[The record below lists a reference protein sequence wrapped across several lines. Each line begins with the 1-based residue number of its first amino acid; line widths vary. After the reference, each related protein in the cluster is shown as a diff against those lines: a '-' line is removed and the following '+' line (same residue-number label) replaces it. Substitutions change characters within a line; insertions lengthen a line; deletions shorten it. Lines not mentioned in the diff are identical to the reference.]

1 MKSIISIVFLVISLS
16 AYGQHNFKILVRDSQ
31 TKETLPGAS
40 AVLQGTNNGATSDFD
55 GLLEIQNIPDGSQI
69 IVFNCFGYEQL
80 TDTFNFPIT
89 QTQPF
94 EIFLKQVT
102 GEEVEEVV
110 ISATRGSR
118 TISNIPTRVETITSG
133 ELDEKASMQPS
144 NVKMVL
150 TESTGIQTQQTSA
163 SSANT
168 SIRIQGLDGKY
179 TQLLKDGFPLYSGFS
194 SGLSIMQIPPLDL
207 QRVEVIKGAS
217 STLYGGGAIAGLI
230 NFVTKVP
237 TENKELSFLVNGN
250 STKATD
256 VSGFYS
262 QKFKKIGITLFAS
275 QNTQSA
281 YDANKDGL
289 SDIPKFM
296 RYTLNPKLFFYLNP
310 TTTVSFAINTTFE
323 NRIGGDMNLI
333 GGNADSL
340 HTYFEKNITKRG
352 STQFKLEKTF
362 ANKHVLTLK
371 NSLGYF
377 ERGLTQQDHAF
388 SGVQMS
394 SFSEIN
400 YLIPRSKSEWIF
412 GGNLWTDNFKQ
423 ANSTTYPL
431 NSNLSTAGVFAQN
444 SFSVKEKLMIE
455 SGLRIDLNS
464 KNNIFVLP
472 RLAILYKF
480 TPKLSARISGG
491 MGYKAPTVFS
501 EEAEERGFRNIAPLD
516 FSQVHSERSIGGSSD
531 INYKTLLF
539 DKLSFSI
546 NVMAFYTRLNDPLI
560 LSSAPSAN
568 GNYAFQNAKGY
579 LDSKGFETNVKLKYE
594 DFSLYVG
601 HTFIDAIRHYDTVQ
615 NINPLTAKHRLYVTL
630 MYEIEK
636 KLRVGYEIFYT
647 GQQSLSTGE
656 TRPGYWIMGI
666 SAEWKFKHFSLFVNA
681 ENFTNVRQTRYESIY
696 TGSLQNPQFK
706 EIWSPTDGFIFNGG
720 FKINVW

>member
-1 MKSIISIVFLVISLS
+1 M
-16 AYGQHNFKILVRDSQ
+16 
-31 TKETLPGAS
+31 
-40 AVLQGTNNGATSDFD
+40 
-55 GLLEIQNIPDGSQI
+55 
-69 IVFNCFGYEQL
+69 
-80 TDTFNFPIT
+80 
-89 QTQPF
+89 
-94 EIFLKQVT
+94 
-102 GEEVEEVV
+102 
-110 ISATRGSR
+110 
-118 TISNIPTRVETITSG
+118 
-133 ELDEKASMQPS
+133 
-144 NVKMVL
+144 NV
-150 TESTGIQTQQTSA
+150 
-163 SSANT
+163 
-168 SIRIQGLDGKY
+168 
-179 TQLLKDGFPLYSGFS
+179 
-194 SGLSIMQIPPLDL
+194 
-207 QRVEVIKGAS
+207 
-217 STLYGGGAIAGLI
+217 
-230 NFVTKVP
+230 
-237 TENKELSFLVNGN
+237 
-250 STKATD
+250 
-256 VSGFYS
+256 
-262 QKFKKIGITLFAS
+262 
-275 QNTQSA
+275 
-281 YDANKDGL
+281 
-289 SDIPKFM
+289 
-296 RYTLNPKLFFYLNP
+296 
-310 TTTVSFAINTTFE
+310 
-323 NRIGGDMNLI
+323 I

-377 ERGLTQQDHAF
+377 ERSLTQQDHAF
-388 SGVQMS
+388 SGLQVS

-400 YLIPRSKSEWIF
+400 YLIARSKSEWIF

-423 ANSTTYPL
+423 TNSTTYSL

-444 SFSVKEKLMIE
+444 SFSVKEKLTIE
-455 SGLRIDLNS
+455 SGLRTDFNS

-501 EEAEERGFRNIAPLD
+501 EEAEEKGFRNIAPLD
-516 FSQVHSERSIGGSSD
+516 FSQIHSERSIGGSSD
-531 INYKTLLF
+531 INYKTLLLG
-539 DKLSFSI
+539 KLSFSI

-560 LSSAPSAN
+560 LSSVPATN

-579 LDSKGFETNVKLKYE
+579 LDSKGFETNVKLKYK

-601 HTFIDAIRHYDTVQ
+601 HTFIDAIRHYDSVQ
-615 NINPLTAKHRLYVTL
+615 SINPLTAKHRLYVTL

-636 KLRVGYEIFYT
+636 KLRIGYEIFYT
-647 GQQSLSTGE
+647 GKQSLSTGE
-656 TRPGYWIMGI
+656 TRPGYWIMGV